1 MKPFFP
7 GPIPGPHEFIQGLGG
22 PPLEFLA
29 IELVYFLVVVGLCL
43 LIYCRTKD
51 IYRISQH
58 RGIFYFRNIFLFFAL
73 AYLFRLIGV
82 GLIML
87 DDPVN
92 LEIPR
97 MVFDASL
104 FFAGYFGTMAILS
117 LAMAMLIRN
126 VKKESKNAYYALH
139 AIALALSLFV
149 AMGRSSS
156 ALLVMQ
162 TAILACAL
170 AIFFIKTHKE
180 KTGAISQN
188 KVIYILLAIFW
199 IINLLAFSR
208 IPIELK
214 IPLYVISAGIFLSI
228 FLRARKRLST
238 NGKKKKPA

>member
-1 MKPFFP
+1 MGQF
-7 GPIPGPHEFIQGLGG
+7 IPGPMPGPPEFIQGLRG

-29 IELVYFLVVVGLCL
+29 IELVYFLVVAGLCL
-43 LIYCRTKD
+43 LIYFKTKE

-73 AYLFRLIGV
+73 AYLFRLMGV

-87 DDPVN
+87 DDPVA

-97 MVFDASL
+97 MLYQASL
-104 FFAGYFGTMAILS
+104 FLAGYFGTMAILC

-139 AIALALSLFV
+139 GIALVLSLLI
-149 AMGRSSS
+149 ATERSSS
-156 ALLVMQ
+156 ALLAMQ

-170 AIFFIKTHKE
+170 LIFFIKTRGK
-180 KTGAISQN
+180 KASGFSQN
-188 KVIYILLAIFW
+188 KITYLLLAIFW

-208 IPIELK
+208 IPMELK
-214 IPLYVISAGIFLSI
+214 IPLYIISAGIFLSI
-228 FLRARKRLST
+228 FLRVRKRLST

>member
-1 MKPFFP
+1 MRQFIP
-7 GPIPGPHEFIQGLGG
+7 GPIPGPQEFIQGLRG

-29 IELVYFLVVVGLCL
+29 IELVYFLVIAVICL
-43 LIYCRTKD
+43 LIYFKTKE
-51 IYRISQH
+51 IYKISQH
-58 RGIFYFRNIFLFFAL
+58 RGIFYFRNIFLYFFL
-73 AYLFRLIGV
+73 AYFFRLTGV

-87 DDPVN
+87 DDPTA

-97 MVFDASL
+97 MLYQASL
-104 FFAGYFGTMAILS
+104 FFAGYFSTMAILS

-126 VKKESKNAYYALH
+126 VKKESKSAYYALH
-139 AIALALSLFV
+139 AIALVLSLLV
-149 AMGRSSS
+149 ATRRSSS
-156 ALLVMQ
+156 ILLMMQ

-180 KTGAISQN
+180 KMRSFSQN
-188 KVIYILLAIFW
+188 KVTYVLLAIFW

-228 FLRARKRLST
+228 FLRVRKRLST